1 MKKIVLF
8 FFALLSVLPA
18 FGQETYLFAE
28 RDTCSLFL
36 DIHRPTEGADTCYAG
51 LPKPAI
57 VYVFG
62 GGFIMGSRDQD
73 YAKSWFKLLNDNGYA
88 VIAIDYRLGM
98 KGYEMEKGMRG
109 AFKASEQFY
118 ASQQMGVED
127 LFSAIAFLADNQEEL
142 GVDVNNLVLSG
153 SSAGAIISVA
163 AEYDIVCGRTAGLP
177 EGFQFKGVMS
187 FSGAVI
193 SISGAPEY
201 PSAPC
206 PVLLLHGTNDQAVA
220 YKKYGA
226 MGRGIWGSDY
236 LAEHWAKKGY
246 AGYCIYRF
254 KDRTHDVAAY
264 LTQLWD
270 LEEAFLQQNVILG
283 HARTVDALVDD
294 PSLPSWGS
302 IDLDTIY
309 RQQ

>member
-1 MKKIVLF
+1 MKKIVLL
-8 FFALLSVLPA
+8 FFAILGALSLRA
-18 FGQETYLFAE
+18 QETYLFAE
-28 RDTCSLFL
+28 RDTCSLYL

-62 GGFIMGSRDQD
+62 GGFITGSRDQE
-73 YAKSWFKLLNDNGYA
+73 YARPWFKLLNDNGYA
-88 VIAIDYRLGM
+88 VISIDYRLGM
-98 KGYEMEKGMRG
+98 KGYEVGKGVKG

-118 ASQQMGVED
+118 LSQQMGVED
-127 LFSAIAFLADNQEEL
+127 LFSAISFLSENREEL
-142 GVDVNNLVLSG
+142 GIDVNNLVVSG
-153 SSAGAIISVA
+153 SSAGAIIAQA
-163 AEYDIVCGRTAGLP
+163 AEYDIVCGRSAGLP
-177 EGFQFKGVMS
+177 EGFRFKGVMS
-187 FSGAVI
+187 FAGAVI
-193 SISGAPEY
+193 SISGAPQY

-220 YKKYGA
+220 YKKFTGA
-226 MGRGIWGSDY
+226 GRGIWGSDY
-236 LAEHWAKKGY
+236 LTEHWAKKGY

-270 LEEAFLQQNVILG
+270 VEEAFLQQNVILG
-283 HARTVDALVDD
+283 HVRTVDALVDD
-294 PSLPSWGS
+294 ASLPSWGS

-309 RQQ
+309 RK